1 MRDNLQLLV
10 GVGIALILILIA
22 AEESSKSVPEPP
34 LVAVA
39 REKIAGRNFEVDT
52 VDVEKNWR
60 EDEEDGLFEKLPREQ
75 FGEWDRIFPTDS
87 LPHINLIRR
96 IIQQFFAPH
105 E

>member
-1 MRDNLQLLV
+1 M
-10 GVGIALILILIA
+10 GIALILILIA
-22 AEESSKSVPEPP
+22 AAESPKSVPEPT
-34 LVAVA
+34 LVAVT

-60 EDEEDGLFEKLPREQ
+60 EDEEDGLFEKLPGEQ
-75 FGEWDRIFPTDS
+75 FGEWDGIFSTDS

>member
-10 GVGIALILILIA
+10 VVGIALILILIA
-22 AEESSKSVPEPP
+22 AEESHKTVSEPT

-39 REKIAGRNFEVDT
+39 SEKIAGENWEVNT
-52 VDVEKNWR
+52 VDVEKNWKED
-60 EDEEDGLFEKLPREQ
+60 EDEELFEKLPGEQ
-75 FGEWDRIFPTDS
+75 FGEWEEIFPADS